1 MGLQSASRLRW
12 RLPSGR
18 SQVAGAVGVAVKVA
32 VAVAVFV
39 AVAVAV
45 AVFVAVAVAVAVGD
59 AEAVG
64 VAVFVGVA
72 VAVGVGVA
80 HAFTTKLAVLV
91 SVLLVWSSPCTVK
104 VYVSAV
110 VGHTVVIVS
119 VVLRPS
125 PQPVV
130 GFVVNDAVA
139 PVGSPDVML

>member
-1 MGLQSASRLRW
+1 MPLQLLGTVQLVPEVRKMTVVV
-12 RLPSGR
+12 G
-18 SQVAGAVGVAVKVA
+18 VAVGVAVAVAVCVAVA

-45 AVFVAVAVAVAVGD
+45 AVFVAVAVAVAVG
-59 AEAVG
+59 
-64 VAVFVGVA
+64 
-72 VAVGVGVA
+72 VA

-91 SVLLVWSSPCTVK
+91 SFLLVWSSPCTVK

-119 VVLRPS
+119 VVLWPP

-130 GFVVNDAVA
+130 GFVLNDAVA
-139 PVGSPDVML
+139 PVGSPEVML